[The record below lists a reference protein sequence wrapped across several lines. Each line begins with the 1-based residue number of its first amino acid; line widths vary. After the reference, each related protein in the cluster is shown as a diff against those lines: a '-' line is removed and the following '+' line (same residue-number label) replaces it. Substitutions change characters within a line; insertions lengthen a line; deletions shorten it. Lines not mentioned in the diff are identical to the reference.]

1 MIRPMPS
8 TGRST
13 WRSTIASMISPTPGV
28 LHAAFAPPVVRRA
41 LAFAVVVGAV
51 LIGINHGDAILAGD
65 VDAAR
70 LFKMGLT
77 VVVPYVVSTWSSVA
91 AARGG

>member
-1 MIRPMPS
+1 MTDLR
-8 TGRST
+8 
-13 WRSTIASMISPTPGV
+13 ASAGDAAPGV
-28 LHAAFAPPVVRRA
+28 LRAAFAPLVVRRA

-65 VDAAR
+65 VDATR

-77 VVVPYVVSTWSSVA
+77 VVVPYVVSTWSSVL
-91 AARGG
+91 AARAG

>member
-1 MIRPMPS
+1 MTDLR
-8 TGRST
+8 
-13 WRSTIASMISPTPGV
+13 ASAGDAAPGV
-28 LHAAFAPPVVRRA
+28 LRAAFAPPVVRRA

-77 VVVPYVVSTWSSVA
+77 VIVPYVVSTWSSVLA
-91 AARGG
+91 ERDG